1 MIEFIYWGACLF
13 RILSFVTLV
22 LLNSKEPSQK
32 KTLSSTFFI
41 YFFNEIILTLFIAI
55 TQLSVTTLSN
65 DPMLLTKLVIGINNL
80 FLMIWVIIFYN
91 KYEINKIKKS
101 SPLSIFILVLIW
113 AILILISTAEYVI
126 LYLYSTKIQI
136 KQ

>member
-1 MIEFIYWGACLF
+1 
-13 RILSFVTLV
+13 
-22 LLNSKEPSQK
+22 
-32 KTLSSTFFI
+32 
-41 YFFNEIILTLFIAI
+41 
-55 TQLSVTTLSN
+55 
-65 DPMLLTKLVIGINNL
+65 MLLAKLVIGINNL

-91 KYEINKIKKS
+91 KYEIDKIKKS

-126 LYLYSTKIQI
+126 LFLYSTKIQI